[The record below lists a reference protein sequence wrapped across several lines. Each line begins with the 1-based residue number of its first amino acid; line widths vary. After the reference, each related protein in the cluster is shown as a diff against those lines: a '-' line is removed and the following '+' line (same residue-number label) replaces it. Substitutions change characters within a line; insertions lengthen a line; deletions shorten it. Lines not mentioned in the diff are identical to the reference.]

1 MIYTVTLN
9 PSLDYIVSVEHFK
22 LGLTNRTGFEQILP
36 GGKGINVSIVLR
48 ISELP
53 VRHWDL
59 RQALQG
65 MKLSVNWK
73 IPEFHRSL
81 SGWRKAFQELM

>member
-36 GGKGINVSIVLR
+36 GGKGINVSIVL
-48 ISELP
+48 
-53 VRHWDL
+53 
-59 RQALQG
+59 QG